1 MDNNQPQ
8 SPAQFLTSEESADV
22 DKALL
27 SASEKFL
34 ARLTISSLKLLQII
48 AADVD
53 VPMEELTHQ
62 QVITWFE
69 KDGKIRREQGVDA
82 AVLKW

>member
-27 SASEKFL
+27 SGSEKFL
-34 ARLTISSLKLLQII
+34 ARLTISSLKLLQIV
-48 AADVD
+48 AADVG
-53 VPMEELTHQ
+53 VPMEELTDRKS
-62 QVITWFE
+62 V
-69 KDGKIRREQGVDA
+69 V
-82 AVLKW
+82 